1 LEGCFRGIVASMRA
15 AILLVTF
22 AASVLSGCV
31 TPARMC
37 SLPSECGAQA
47 ACVAGRC
54 QRTTGMPAIQQT
66 RRLVVDPVAVAY
78 LRSIDSPREGA
89 LPTSFTLGRDADGEA
104 RLYLRFD
111 VPIAKEATVVEA
123 YLLLE
128 RADVADADPGP
139 IALHAARVV
148 DPWDPRTISWARQP
162 RIEETRSPV
171 TTVTS
176 SGRVRVRVD
185 VRDLVLRWRS
195 HDRKDQGLVVVAD
208 AKTGTGIAF
217 SFATGGASSPSPGLS
232 PEAAGASRPLFGT
245 EPTKLGPA
253 SAEPSSPAPIG
264 APPQLELY
272 VK

>member
-1 LEGCFRGIVASMRA
+1 MRA
-15 AILLVTF
+15 AVSLVTF
-22 AASVLSGCV
+22 AACVLGVGCFGGLGCV
-31 TPARMC
+31 AAARMC
-37 SLPSECGAQA
+37 SVPNECGPQA

-54 QRTTGMPAIQQT
+54 QRTTGTPAIQQS
-66 RRLVVDPVAVAY
+66 RRLVIDPVAVAY
-78 LRSIDSPREGA
+78 VRSIDSPREGA

-104 RLYLRFD
+104 RLYLRFA
-111 VPIAKEATVVEA
+111 VPLSRETTVIEA

-128 RADVADADPGP
+128 RADVIDEDPGP
-139 IALHAARVV
+139 IALHATRVV

-185 VRDLVLRWRS
+185 VKNLVLRWRS
-195 HDRKDQGLVVVAD
+195 HDRKDQGIALVAD
-208 AKTGTGIAF
+208 TKSQTGIAF
-217 SFATGGASSPSPGLS
+217 AFATGGASSSGESRAGVS
-232 PEAAGASRPLFGT
+232 PEAAGASRPLFAT
-245 EPTKLGPA
+245 EPAKFGPA
-253 SAEPSSPAPIG
+253 AEPAAPGSIG